1 MNLQELA
8 QFDSQVMALLR
19 SSGLTF
25 VRVAVFVFCV
35 PPFMGRPVPVRLRI
49 GFAAVL
55 ASFATSLQTHSE
67 PQLSFN
73 FPLLILQETVIGFA
87 LGFATSSVLTAFQ
100 MAGTLIERLSGGSL
114 VSGSGKSE
122 NGSPLTAFYYGAATA
137 LLFATGAHRIV
148 VDGLLS
154 SFSHFPVGVEWTMP
168 SAAFFLGQLLSSCF
182 EFALRVASPVA
193 ITLLAASIVTALVA
207 RFVRTFSFF
216 GIGMS
221 VNATLLVG
229 ALLVSCVML
238 PSLFEQH
245 FQAAYEIATEF
256 LRTIRV

>member
-1 MNLQELA
+1 MNLQDLA
-8 QFDSQVMALLR
+8 QFDSQIIALLQ

-25 VRVAVFVFCV
+25 VRVAVCIFCV
-35 PPFMGRPVPVRLRI
+35 PPFMGRPIPVRLRI
-49 GFAAVL
+49 GFAGVL
-55 ASFATSLQTHSE
+55 AAFATSLQTHSE
-67 PQLSFN
+67 PQLTSN
-73 FPLLILQETVIGFA
+73 IPLLVLQETVVGFA

-122 NGSPLTAFYYGAATA
+122 NGSPLSAFYYGAATA

-154 SFSHFPVGVEWTMP
+154 SFSHFPTGVEWTMP
-168 SAAFFLGQLLSSCF
+168 NAATFLGQLLTSSF

-193 ITLLAASIVTALVA
+193 VTLLAASIVTALVA

-229 ALLVSCVML
+229 ALLVSCVLL
-238 PSLFEQH
+238 PGLFEQH
-245 FQAAYEIATEF
+245 FQTAFKIATEF